1 MINGPEMLRLID
13 AISRDRNVEK
23 DVLFRDIEQAMVS
36 AARRHFGA
44 ADTEEFSCELDRL
57 TGQIRLFHEDEEIA
71 LESLGRIPAQTAKQV
86 MIQRFREDERE
97 SIYNEFIDRVGELVT
112 GMAQR
117 YEGGSL
123 VVSIGRAEGFMPRSE
138 QIPGEQ
144 HQPGERVRCLI
155 LDVREAGNQV
165 KIVLS
170 RAAPEF
176 IRRLF
181 GVEVPEVAERIIEIK
196 AMAREAGHRTKIA
209 VSSIDS
215 KVDAVGACVGVRGSR
230 IKNIV
235 DELGGEK
242 IDIVRWNESSQI
254 LIQNALKPAEV
265 VEISLCFEL
274 GRATVVVN
282 EDQLSLAIGKRGQN
296 VRLAARLT
304 AWDVDILTPAE
315 YTRGLDTM
323 EQTLVQVEGLD
334 ETQVDRLAALG
345 LISVFDV
352 EEVGPEYLMET
363 LEIDDEKARE
373 IITVAGDRA
382 KEVAEEQQREKE
394 EAERRKRE
402 EEAARAAMPGE
413 QQAAAIL
420 GEEMPSQPA
429 GGYSNEGEGGGGSI
443 VEMLEQQQR
452 STPSEEPGEGETGTE
467 PISEEPTEGVPEEG
481 EMREEALAHDPGQ
494 TDAER
499 ARQQDELQPAAPE
512 DPWEPEGGEPSGS
525 DANEVEMTEAAQEGS
540 PAQAMADATGS
551 EAGTVAGTPKE
562 AHQPQGHEGA
572 GSLSSEAPEPA
583 DESVE
588 GEEPGNVPQP
598 QAEIEPEPGDEA
610 ESGDYPREQAE
621 DASAADKEVRE
632 QDESQGQRRG
642 QSTQ

>member
-1 MINGPEMLRLID
+1 MINGQEMLRLID
-13 AISRDRNVEK
+13 SISRDRNVEK
-23 DVLFRDIEQAMVS
+23 EVLFRDIEQAMVS
-36 AARRHFGA
+36 AARKHFNA
-44 ADTEEFSCELDRL
+44 VDTEEFTCELDRM
-57 TGQIRLFHEDEEIA
+57 TGAIRLWRGEEEIS

-86 MIQRFREDERE
+86 MIQRFREDERS
-97 SIYNEFIDRVGELVT
+97 SIYNEFIDRVGELTT

-117 YEGGSL
+117 YEGGAL

-170 RAAPEF
+170 RAAPDF

-181 GVEVPEVAERIIEIK
+181 EVEVPEVAERIIEVK

-304 AWDVDILTPAE
+304 QWDVDILTPAE
-315 YTRGLDTM
+315 YTKGLDTL
-323 EQTLVQVEGLD
+323 EETLKEVEGIT
-334 ETQVDRLAALG
+334 EEHIDRLAALG
-345 LISVFDV
+345 VISVFDI
-352 EEVGPEYLMET
+352 EEVGPAYLAESFG
-363 LEIDDEKARE
+363 IDDETARKVVQ
-373 IITVAGDRA
+373 VAGEKA
-382 KEVAEEQQREKE
+382 KVVAEQQQKDKE

-402 EEAARAAMPGE
+402 GEQDLAGRPGE

-420 GEEMPSQPA
+420 GEAPLPAAPA
-429 GGYSNEGEGGGGSI
+429 GEGAGGEGGGEAGSSI
-443 VEMLEQQQR
+443 VDMLEQR
-452 STPSEEPGEGETGTE
+452 RTDADELPPGEEQPTATDQAEADATASET
-467 PISEEPTEGVPEEG
+467 
-481 EMREEALAHDPGQ
+481 RDEALAQDPATGEDPGVAS
-494 TDAER
+494 TAVGPKGEGADPEGSDYSEMEITE
-499 ARQQDELQPAAPE
+499 ARQQGEAGESLADETPPE
-512 DPWEPEGGEPSGS
+512 AGTLDVPSSAEDESQASGS
-525 DANEVEMTEAAQEGS
+525 DE
-540 PAQAMADATGS
+540 PTG
-551 EAGTVAGTPKE
+551 GDR
-562 AHQPQGHEGA
+562 
-572 GSLSSEAPEPA
+572 PEQ
-583 DESVE
+583 D
-588 GEEPGNVPQP
+588 
-598 QAEIEPEPGDEA
+598 QAEV
-610 ESGDYPREQAE
+610 
-621 DASAADKEVRE
+621 DKR
-632 QDESQGQRRG
+632 S
-642 QSTQ
+642 